1 MTTHRLLAGLILC
14 LLAAMAGGPALAQSG
29 NPAHDAMLARPD
41 AERRNAFHQS
51 IRAIGN
57 SCQTVQVAFPAGL
70 DGARNAYWDIRCTD
84 GVTYRA
90 MLPAER
96 FAPATFV
103 NCGALVP
110 APRSGPCFQTL
121 ATIAALQANAA
132 AQTQVQA
139 NEGAC
144 RAQCGGGSGPAQAQ
158 CFQSCMAQQ
167 ATRPAAAQPVTAAPA
182 PAAAPAQ
189 GSRFGVVYA
198 TEPPLAVWGF
208 ANGAADRLEVN
219 MRAVR
224 QCQQA
229 AGQVR
234 CHFMGEVVDQCAA
247 LAFAISRHPRAIAI
261 TSDPSTQVLNNRV
274 LARAATQAAA
284 EAEALRQCG
293 ANLPA
298 GAQCRIVA
306 AGC

>member
-1 MTTHRLLAGLILC
+1 MPRLTVSLLAL
-14 LLAAMAGGPALAQSG
+14 LLALLAPAGAALAQSG

-41 AERRNAFHQS
+41 AERRNAFHHA

-96 FAPATFV
+96 FTPATFV

-121 ATIAALQANAA
+121 ATVSALQANAA
-132 AQTQVQA
+132 AQNQVQA

-144 RAQCGGGSGPAQAQ
+144 RAQCGGSGPAQAQAQ
-158 CFQSCMAQQ
+158 CFQSCMARQ
-167 ATRPAAAQPVTAAPA
+167 ATTRPAAVAAPA
-182 PAAAPAQ
+182 APAPAQ
-189 GSRFGVVYA
+189 GSRFGVAYA
-198 TEPPLAVWGF
+198 TEPPLAVHGF

-219 MRAVR
+219 MRAIR
-224 QCQQA
+224 ACQA
-229 AGQVR
+229 AAGEVR
-234 CHFMGEVVDQCAA
+234 CTFLGEIVDQCAA
-247 LAFAISRHPRAIAI
+247 LAFAVSRHPRAIAM
-261 TSDPSTQVLNNRV
+261 TADPSTQVLNNRV
-274 LARAATQAAA
+274 LARAATQPAA
-284 EAEALRQCG
+284 EAEAMRQCG

-306 AGC
+306 SGC